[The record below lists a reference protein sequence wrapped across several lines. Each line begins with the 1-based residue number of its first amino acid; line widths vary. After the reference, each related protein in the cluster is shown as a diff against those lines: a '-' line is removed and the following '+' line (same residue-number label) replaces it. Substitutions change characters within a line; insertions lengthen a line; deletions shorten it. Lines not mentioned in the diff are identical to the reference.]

1 MNHGYK
7 CFGATT
13 LLLVTCSTAR
23 VDVGRG
29 DDSEREWRRGRQLRV
44 EQRRPQRK
52 CAAGERCG
60 GGEWS
65 ADWGC
70 RWARGGR
77 IAHAAL
83 LAKTVTSYRFLNG
96 CLVVAPDWNSVSCG
110 EEFSSES
117 FNSFRTV
124 NAIDRTWP
132 PSPHLPVFSN
142 FTPHVVAPWRDDVI
156 TDFLGMAVQVPM
168 YCNGA
173 YMSQP
178 VAHALRTRQC
188 RRQSLQGRGGRGG
201 RCRLQTSWLVVS
213 EVVLNEEIGRGNPSL
228 LFLCTAVVLSVRSV
242 VVH

>member
-13 LLLVTCSTAR
+13 LLLVTCSTA
-23 VDVGRG
+23 
-29 DDSEREWRRGRQLRV
+29 
-44 EQRRPQRK
+44 
-52 CAAGERCG
+52 
-60 GGEWS
+60 
-65 ADWGC
+65 
-70 RWARGGR
+70 
-77 IAHAAL
+77 HAAQRNSRPAKML
-83 LAKTVTSYRFLNG
+83 QAKTVPSNRCLNG
-96 CLVVAPDWNSVSCG
+96 SLVVAPDWNSVSCG

-117 FNSFRTV
+117 LNSFRTV

-168 YCNGA
+168 YCNRA

-188 RRQSLQGRGGRGG
+188 VVAKSLQGLCGGGEG
-201 RCRLQTSWLVVS
+201 DRCRLQTSWPVVS
-213 EVVLNEEIGRGNPSL
+213 EEYFE
-228 LFLCTAVVLSVRSV
+228 CE
-242 VVH
+242 